1 MNRLRLYLLALTA
14 LIVCSAKADE
24 GMWLLQLMQQ
34 QHSID
39 MMKKQGLKLEAQ
51 DLYNPN
57 GVSLKDA
64 VGIFGGGCTGEIISP
79 EGLILT
85 NHHCGYSSIQQH
97 SSVEHDYL
105 TDGFWATSRDQEL
118 PTPGLKFTFIERI
131 EDITDIVNA
140 KIAAKEITESQSF
153 TGAFLEGLAKE
164 LYEKSDLKD
173 KKGIVPQALPFY
185 AGNKFYLFYKK
196 IYPDVRM
203 VAAPPSSVGKFGGE
217 TDNWMWP
224 RHTGDFSMFRIYAD
238 KNNNP
243 ADYSKD
249 NVPYRPRRSFTIS
262 TAGLKEGDF
271 TMVYGNPGR
280 TMQYVVSD
288 AIDYAVNRGN
298 PAKIKMRTMRLEI
311 MNAEQAKD
319 PATRIAYAAKNARV
333 SNQWKKW
340 QGESKGLARL
350 GTLDKKRAFE
360 AQFTAWAADKPLYR
374 DVLPKLRALYAE
386 LAPYAFA
393 RDYYQEAYQAIEMTQ
408 FAQNAAKGI
417 FKPDAEKAG
426 DGFFKNY
433 SQTIDRLST
442 QAVLGEYVKNVP
454 AEWTPAYF
462 LEAVQKAGGVD
473 RYVDE
478 LFEQSNFST
487 IEKYKA
493 LASADS
499 ATKAAALQNDP
510 ALLLAEAFN
519 TFYNTKVDGTYKRLN
534 TEINTLYRLYMK
546 GLMEMQPDRT
556 FFPDANLTLRVAYGT
571 VEGYSP
577 VDAVYYEPFST
588 IDGIMEKD
596 NPDIYDYNIPQRLRD
611 LYRTKEYGRWNVDG
625 SVPVCFLATNH
636 TTGGNSGS
644 PVLNGRGQLVGINFD
659 RTWESTMSDYEFDV
673 VKCRNIIVDIR
684 YVLFVIDRIGNA
696 GYLLDEMRF
705 AK

>member
-1 MNRLRLYLLALTA
+1 MKKIVLLILALFCLKGVPA
-14 LIVCSAKADE
+14 LADE
-24 GMWLLQLMQQ
+24 GMWVPALIQSRIKDMKAKGFKLTAEDIY
-34 QHSID
+34 SI
-39 MMKKQGLKLEAQ
+39 
-51 DLYNPN
+51 NRS
-57 GVSLKDA
+57 SLKDA
-64 VGIFGGGCTGEIISP
+64 VLLFGSGCTGEVISD
-79 EGLILT
+79 EGLFLT
-85 NHHCGYSSIQQH
+85 NHHCGYYFIGSH

-105 TDGFWATSRDQEL
+105 TNGFWAMNRSEEL
-118 PTPGLKFTFIERI
+118 PNPGLTVSFLIRMEDVTDRALKGVGDEMPQAER
-131 EDITDIVNA
+131 DSMVKANA
-140 KIAAKEITESQSF
+140 AGVIAKATAGTHYEAAVEPFYYGNQY
-153 TGAFLEGLAKE
+153 FLFV
-164 LYEKSDLKD
+164 YEK
-173 KKGIVPQALPFY
+173 FR
-185 AGNKFYLFYKK
+185 
-196 IYPDVRM
+196 DVRL
-203 VAAPPSSVGKFGGE
+203 VAAPPSAIGKFGGD

-298 PAKIKMRTMRLEI
+298 PAKIKMRTMCLEI

>member
-1 MNRLRLYLLALTA
+1 MKKIVLLILALFCLKGVPA
-14 LIVCSAKADE
+14 LADE
-24 GMWLLQLMQQ
+24 GMWVPALIQSRIKDMKAKGFKLTAEDIY
-34 QHSID
+34 SI
-39 MMKKQGLKLEAQ
+39 
-51 DLYNPN
+51 NRS
-57 GVSLKDA
+57 SLKDA
-64 VGIFGGGCTGEIISP
+64 VLLFGSGCTGEVISD
-79 EGLILT
+79 EGLFLT
-85 NHHCGYSSIQQH
+85 NHHCGYYFIGSH

-105 TDGFWATSRDQEL
+105 TNGFWAMNRSEEL
-118 PTPGLKFTFIERI
+118 PNPGLTVSFLIRMEDVTDRALKGVGDEMPQAER
-131 EDITDIVNA
+131 DSMVKANA
-140 KIAAKEITESQSF
+140 ADVIAKATAGTHYEAAVEPFYYGNQY
-153 TGAFLEGLAKE
+153 FLFV
-164 LYEKSDLKD
+164 YEK
-173 KKGIVPQALPFY
+173 FR
-185 AGNKFYLFYKK
+185 
-196 IYPDVRM
+196 DVRL
-203 VAAPPSSVGKFGGE
+203 VAAPPSAIGKFGGD

-350 GTLDKKRAFE
+350 GTLDKKQAFE

>member
-1 MNRLRLYLLALTA
+1 MWVPALIQSRIKDMKAKGFKLTA
-14 LIVCSAKADE
+14 EDIY
-24 GMWLLQLMQQ
+24 
-34 QHSID
+34 SI
-39 MMKKQGLKLEAQ
+39 
-51 DLYNPN
+51 NRS
-57 GVSLKDA
+57 SLKDA
-64 VGIFGGGCTGEIISP
+64 VLLFGSGCTGEVISD
-79 EGLILT
+79 EGLFLT
-85 NHHCGYSSIQQH
+85 NHHCGYYFIGSH

-105 TDGFWATSRDQEL
+105 TNGFWAMNRSEEL
-118 PTPGLKFTFIERI
+118 PNPGLTVSFLIRMEDVTDRALKGVGDEMPQAER
-131 EDITDIVNA
+131 DSMVKANA
-140 KIAAKEITESQSF
+140 ADVIAKATAGTHYEAAVEPFYYGNQY
-153 TGAFLEGLAKE
+153 FLFV
-164 LYEKSDLKD
+164 YEK
-173 KKGIVPQALPFY
+173 FR
-185 AGNKFYLFYKK
+185 
-196 IYPDVRM
+196 DVRL
-203 VAAPPSSVGKFGGE
+203 VAAPPSAIGKFGGD

>member
-1 MNRLRLYLLALTA
+1 MKKIVLLILALFCLKGVPA
-14 LIVCSAKADE
+14 LADE
-24 GMWLLQLMQQ
+24 GMWVPALIQSRIKDMKAKGFKLTAEDIY
-34 QHSID
+34 SI
-39 MMKKQGLKLEAQ
+39 
-51 DLYNPN
+51 NRS
-57 GVSLKDA
+57 SLKDA
-64 VGIFGGGCTGEIISP
+64 VLLFGSGCTGEVISD
-79 EGLILT
+79 EGLFLT
-85 NHHCGYSSIQQH
+85 NHHCGYYFIGSH

-105 TDGFWATSRDQEL
+105 TNGFWAMNRSEEL
-118 PTPGLKFTFIERI
+118 PNPGLTVSFLIRMEDVTDRALKGVDDEMPQAER
-131 EDITDIVNA
+131 DSMVKANA
-140 KIAAKEITESQSF
+140 ADVIAKATAGTHYEAAVEPFYYGNQY
-153 TGAFLEGLAKE
+153 FLFV
-164 LYEKSDLKD
+164 YEK
-173 KKGIVPQALPFY
+173 FR
-185 AGNKFYLFYKK
+185 
-196 IYPDVRM
+196 DVRL
-203 VAAPPSSVGKFGGE
+203 VAAPPSAIGKFGGD

-478 LFEQSNFST
+478 LFKQSNFST

-684 YVLFVIDRIGNA
+684 YVLFVIARIGNA

>member
-1 MNRLRLYLLALTA
+1 MKKIVLLILALFCLKGVPA
-14 LIVCSAKADE
+14 LADE
-24 GMWLLQLMQQ
+24 GMWVPALIQSRIKDMKAKGFKLTAEDIY
-34 QHSID
+34 SI
-39 MMKKQGLKLEAQ
+39 
-51 DLYNPN
+51 NRS
-57 GVSLKDA
+57 SLKDA
-64 VGIFGGGCTGEIISP
+64 VLLFGSGCTGEVISD
-79 EGLILT
+79 EGLFLT
-85 NHHCGYSSIQQH
+85 NHHCGYYFIGSH

-105 TDGFWATSRDQEL
+105 TNGFWAMNRSEEL
-118 PTPGLKFTFIERI
+118 PNPGLTVSFLIRMEDVTDRALKGVGDEMPQAER
-131 EDITDIVNA
+131 DSMVKANA
-140 KIAAKEITESQSF
+140 ADVIAKATAGTHYEAAVEPFYYGNQY
-153 TGAFLEGLAKE
+153 FLFV
-164 LYEKSDLKD
+164 YEK
-173 KKGIVPQALPFY
+173 FR
-185 AGNKFYLFYKK
+185 
-196 IYPDVRM
+196 DVRL
-203 VAAPPSSVGKFGGE
+203 VAAPPSAIGKFGDD

>member
-1 MNRLRLYLLALTA
+1 MKKIVLLLLALFCLKGVPA
-14 LIVCSAKADE
+14 LADE
-24 GMWLLQLMQQ
+24 GMWVPALIQSRIKDMKAKGFKLTAEDIY
-34 QHSID
+34 SI
-39 MMKKQGLKLEAQ
+39 
-51 DLYNPN
+51 NRS
-57 GVSLKDA
+57 SLKDA
-64 VGIFGGGCTGEIISP
+64 VLLFGSGCTGEVISD
-79 EGLILT
+79 EGLFLT
-85 NHHCGYSSIQQH
+85 NHHCGYYFIGSH

-105 TDGFWATSRDQEL
+105 TNGFWAMNRSEEL
-118 PTPGLKFTFIERI
+118 PNPGLTVSFLIRMEDVTDRALKGVGDEMPQAER
-131 EDITDIVNA
+131 DSMVKANA
-140 KIAAKEITESQSF
+140 AGVIAKATAGTHYEAAVEPFYYGNQY
-153 TGAFLEGLAKE
+153 FLFV
-164 LYEKSDLKD
+164 YEK
-173 KKGIVPQALPFY
+173 FR
-185 AGNKFYLFYKK
+185 
-196 IYPDVRM
+196 DVRL
-203 VAAPPSSVGKFGGE
+203 VAAPPSAIGKFGGD

>member
-1 MNRLRLYLLALTA
+1 MKKIVLLILALFCLKGVPA
-14 LIVCSAKADE
+14 LADE
-24 GMWLLQLMQQ
+24 GMWVPALIQSRIKDMKAKGFKLTAEDIY
-34 QHSID
+34 SI
-39 MMKKQGLKLEAQ
+39 
-51 DLYNPN
+51 NRS
-57 GVSLKDA
+57 SLKDA
-64 VGIFGGGCTGEIISP
+64 VLLFGSGCTGEVISD
-79 EGLILT
+79 EGLFLT
-85 NHHCGYSSIQQH
+85 NHHCGYYFIGSH

-105 TDGFWATSRDQEL
+105 TNGFWAMNRSEEL
-118 PTPGLKFTFIERI
+118 PNPGLTVSFLIRMEDVTDRALKGVDDEMPQAER
-131 EDITDIVNA
+131 DSMVKANA
-140 KIAAKEITESQSF
+140 ADVIAKATAGTHYEAAVEPFYYGNQD
-153 TGAFLEGLAKE
+153 FLFV
-164 LYEKSDLKD
+164 YEK
-173 KKGIVPQALPFY
+173 FR
-185 AGNKFYLFYKK
+185 
-196 IYPDVRM
+196 DVRL
-203 VAAPPSSVGKFGGE
+203 VAAPPSAIGKFGGD

-262 TAGLKEGDF
+262 TAGLKKGDF

-288 AIDYAVNRGN
+288 AIDYAVNCGN

>member
-1 MNRLRLYLLALTA
+1 MKKIVLLILALFCLKGVPA
-14 LIVCSAKADE
+14 LADE
-24 GMWLLQLMQQ
+24 GMWVPALIQSRIKDMKAKGFKLTAEDIY
-34 QHSID
+34 SI
-39 MMKKQGLKLEAQ
+39 
-51 DLYNPN
+51 NRS
-57 GVSLKDA
+57 SLKDA
-64 VGIFGGGCTGEIISP
+64 VLLFGSGCTGEVISD
-79 EGLILT
+79 EGLCLT
-85 NHHCGYSSIQQH
+85 NHHCGYYFIGSH

-105 TDGFWATSRDQEL
+105 TNGFWAMNRSEEL
-118 PTPGLKFTFIERI
+118 PNPGLTVSFLIRMEDVTDRALKGVDDEMPQAER
-131 EDITDIVNA
+131 DSMVKANA
-140 KIAAKEITESQSF
+140 ADVIAKATAGTHYEAAVEPFYYGNQY
-153 TGAFLEGLAKE
+153 FLFV
-164 LYEKSDLKD
+164 YEK
-173 KKGIVPQALPFY
+173 FR
-185 AGNKFYLFYKK
+185 
-196 IYPDVRM
+196 DVRL
-203 VAAPPSSVGKFGGE
+203 VAAPPSAIGKFGGD

-374 DVLPKLRALYAE
+374 EVLPKLRALYAE

>member
-1 MNRLRLYLLALTA
+1 MKKIVLLILALFCLKGVPA
-14 LIVCSAKADE
+14 LADE
-24 GMWLLQLMQQ
+24 GMWVPALIQSRIKDMKAKGFKLTADDIY
-34 QHSID
+34 SI
-39 MMKKQGLKLEAQ
+39 
-51 DLYNPN
+51 NRS
-57 GVSLKDA
+57 SLKDA
-64 VGIFGGGCTGEIISP
+64 VLLFGSGCTGEVISD
-79 EGLILT
+79 EGLFLT
-85 NHHCGYSSIQQH
+85 NHHCGYYFIGSH

-105 TDGFWATSRDQEL
+105 TNGFWAMNRSEEL
-118 PTPGLKFTFIERI
+118 PNPWLTVSFLIRMEDVTDRALKGVDDEMPQAER
-131 EDITDIVNA
+131 DSMVKANA
-140 KIAAKEITESQSF
+140 ADVIAKATAGTHYEAAVEPFYYGNQY
-153 TGAFLEGLAKE
+153 FLFV
-164 LYEKSDLKD
+164 YEK
-173 KKGIVPQALPFY
+173 FR
-185 AGNKFYLFYKK
+185 
-196 IYPDVRM
+196 DVRL
-203 VAAPPSSVGKFGGE
+203 VAAPPSAIGKFGGD

>member
-1 MNRLRLYLLALTA
+1 MKKIVLLILALFCLKGVPA
-14 LIVCSAKADE
+14 LADE
-24 GMWLLQLMQQ
+24 GMWVPALIQSRIKDMKAKGFKLTAEDIY
-34 QHSID
+34 SI
-39 MMKKQGLKLEAQ
+39 
-51 DLYNPN
+51 NRS
-57 GVSLKDA
+57 SLKDA
-64 VGIFGGGCTGEIISP
+64 VLLFGSGCTGEVISD
-79 EGLILT
+79 EGLFLT
-85 NHHCGYSSIQQH
+85 NHHCGYYFIGSH

-105 TDGFWATSRDQEL
+105 TNGFWAMNRSEEL
-118 PTPGLKFTFIERI
+118 PNPGLTVSFLIRMEDVTDRALKGVDDEMPQAER
-131 EDITDIVNA
+131 DSMVKANA
-140 KIAAKEITESQSF
+140 ADVIAKATAGTHYEAAVEPFYYGNQY
-153 TGAFLEGLAKE
+153 FLFV
-164 LYEKSDLKD
+164 YEK
-173 KKGIVPQALPFY
+173 FR
-185 AGNKFYLFYKK
+185 
-196 IYPDVRM
+196 DVRL
-203 VAAPPSSVGKFGGE
+203 VAAPPSAIGKFGGD

-696 GYLLDEMRF
+696 GYLLDQMRF

>member
-1 MNRLRLYLLALTA
+1 MKKIVLLILALFCLKGVPA
-14 LIVCSAKADE
+14 LADE
-24 GMWLLQLMQQ
+24 GMWVPALIQSRIKDMKAKGFKLTAEDIY
-34 QHSID
+34 SI
-39 MMKKQGLKLEAQ
+39 
-51 DLYNPN
+51 NRS
-57 GVSLKDA
+57 SLKDA
-64 VGIFGGGCTGEIISP
+64 VLLFGSGCTGEVISD
-79 EGLILT
+79 EGLFLT
-85 NHHCGYSSIQQH
+85 NHHCGYYFIGSH

-105 TDGFWATSRDQEL
+105 TNGFWAMNRSEEL
-118 PTPGLKFTFIERI
+118 PNPGLTVSFLIRMEDVTNRALKGVDDEMPQAER
-131 EDITDIVNA
+131 DSMVKANA
-140 KIAAKEITESQSF
+140 ADVIAKATAGTHYEAAVEPFYYGNQY
-153 TGAFLEGLAKE
+153 FLFV
-164 LYEKSDLKD
+164 YEK
-173 KKGIVPQALPFY
+173 FR
-185 AGNKFYLFYKK
+185 
-196 IYPDVRM
+196 DVRL
-203 VAAPPSSVGKFGGE
+203 VAAPPSAIGKFGGD

>member
-1 MNRLRLYLLALTA
+1 MKKIVLLILALFCLKGVPA
-14 LIVCSAKADE
+14 LADE
-24 GMWLLQLMQQ
+24 GMWVPALIQSRIKDMKAKGFKLTAEDIY
-34 QHSID
+34 SI
-39 MMKKQGLKLEAQ
+39 
-51 DLYNPN
+51 NRS
-57 GVSLKDA
+57 SLKDA
-64 VGIFGGGCTGEIISP
+64 VLLFGSGCTGEVISD
-79 EGLILT
+79 EGLFLT
-85 NHHCGYSSIQQH
+85 NHHCGYYFIGSH

-105 TDGFWATSRDQEL
+105 TNGFWAMNRSEEL
-118 PTPGLKFTFIERI
+118 PNPGLTVSFLIRMEDVTDRALKGVDDEMPQAER
-131 EDITDIVNA
+131 DSMVKANA
-140 KIAAKEITESQSF
+140 ADVIAKATAGTHYEAAVEPFYYGNQY
-153 TGAFLEGLAKE
+153 FLFV
-164 LYEKSDLKD
+164 YEK
-173 KKGIVPQALPFY
+173 FR
-185 AGNKFYLFYKK
+185 
-196 IYPDVRM
+196 DVRL
-203 VAAPPSSVGKFGGE
+203 VAAPPSAIGKFGGD

-262 TAGLKEGDF
+262 TAGLKKGDF

-288 AIDYAVNRGN
+288 AIDYAVNCGN

-478 LFEQSNFST
+478 LFKQSNFST

-577 VDAVYYEPFST
+577 T

>member
-1 MNRLRLYLLALTA
+1 MKKIVLLILALFCLKGVPA
-14 LIVCSAKADE
+14 LADE
-24 GMWLLQLMQQ
+24 GMWVPALIQSRIKDMKAKGFKLTAEDIY
-34 QHSID
+34 SI
-39 MMKKQGLKLEAQ
+39 
-51 DLYNPN
+51 NRS
-57 GVSLKDA
+57 SLKDA
-64 VGIFGGGCTGEIISP
+64 VLLFGSGCTGEVISD
-79 EGLILT
+79 EGLFLT
-85 NHHCGYSSIQQH
+85 NHHCGYYFIGSH

-105 TDGFWATSRDQEL
+105 TNGFWAMNRSEEL
-118 PTPGLKFTFIERI
+118 PNPGLTVSFLIRMEDVTDRALKGVGDEIPQAER
-131 EDITDIVNA
+131 DSMVKANA
-140 KIAAKEITESQSF
+140 ADVIAKATAGTHYEAAVEPFYYGNQY
-153 TGAFLEGLAKE
+153 FLFV
-164 LYEKSDLKD
+164 YEK
-173 KKGIVPQALPFY
+173 FR
-185 AGNKFYLFYKK
+185 
-196 IYPDVRM
+196 DVRL
-203 VAAPPSSVGKFGGE
+203 VAAPPSAIGKFGGD

-238 KNNNP
+238 NNNNP

-705 AK
+705 SK

>member
-1 MNRLRLYLLALTA
+1 MKKIVLLILALFCLKGVPA
-14 LIVCSAKADE
+14 LADE
-24 GMWLLQLMQQ
+24 GMWVPALIQSRIKDMKAKGFKLTAEDIY
-34 QHSID
+34 SI
-39 MMKKQGLKLEAQ
+39 
-51 DLYNPN
+51 NRS
-57 GVSLKDA
+57 SLKDA
-64 VGIFGGGCTGEIISP
+64 VLLFGSGCTGEVISD
-79 EGLILT
+79 EGLFLT
-85 NHHCGYSSIQQH
+85 NHHCGYYFIGSH

-105 TDGFWATSRDQEL
+105 TNGFWAMNRSEEL
-118 PTPGLKFTFIERI
+118 PNPGLTVSFLIRMEDVTDRALKGVGDKMPQAER
-131 EDITDIVNA
+131 DSMVKANA
-140 KIAAKEITESQSF
+140 ADVIAKATAGTHYEAAVEPFYYGNQY
-153 TGAFLEGLAKE
+153 FLFV
-164 LYEKSDLKD
+164 YEK
-173 KKGIVPQALPFY
+173 FR
-185 AGNKFYLFYKK
+185 
-196 IYPDVRM
+196 DVRL
-203 VAAPPSSVGKFGGE
+203 VAAPPSAIGKFGGD

>member
-1 MNRLRLYLLALTA
+1 MKKIVLLILALFCLKGVPA
-14 LIVCSAKADE
+14 LADE
-24 GMWLLQLMQQ
+24 GMWVPALIQSRIKDMKAKGFKLTAEDIY
-34 QHSID
+34 SI
-39 MMKKQGLKLEAQ
+39 
-51 DLYNPN
+51 NRS
-57 GVSLKDA
+57 SLKDA
-64 VGIFGGGCTGEIISP
+64 VLLFGSGCTGEVISD
-79 EGLILT
+79 EGLFLT
-85 NHHCGYSSIQQH
+85 NHHCGYYFIGSH

-105 TDGFWATSRDQEL
+105 TNGFWAMNRSEEL
-118 PTPGLKFTFIERI
+118 PNPGLTVSFLIRMEDVTDRALKGVGDEMPQAER
-131 EDITDIVNA
+131 DSMVKANA
-140 KIAAKEITESQSF
+140 AGVIAKATAGMHYEAAVEPFYYGNQY
-153 TGAFLEGLAKE
+153 FLFV
-164 LYEKSDLKD
+164 YEK
-173 KKGIVPQALPFY
+173 FR
-185 AGNKFYLFYKK
+185 
-196 IYPDVRM
+196 DVRL
-203 VAAPPSSVGKFGGE
+203 VAAPPSAIGKFGGD

-262 TAGLKEGDF
+262 TAGLKKGDF

-288 AIDYAVNRGN
+288 AIDYAVNCGN

-462 LEAVQKAGGVD
+462 LEAVQKAGGID

>member
-1 MNRLRLYLLALTA
+1 MKKIVLLILALFCLKGVPA
-14 LIVCSAKADE
+14 LADE
-24 GMWLLQLMQQ
+24 GMWVPALIQSRIKDMKAKGFKLTAEDIY
-34 QHSID
+34 SI
-39 MMKKQGLKLEAQ
+39 
-51 DLYNPN
+51 NRS
-57 GVSLKDA
+57 SLKDA
-64 VGIFGGGCTGEIISP
+64 VLLFGSGCTGEVISD
-79 EGLILT
+79 EGLFLT
-85 NHHCGYSSIQQH
+85 NHHCGYYFIGSH

-105 TDGFWATSRDQEL
+105 TNGFWAMNRSEEL
-118 PTPGLKFTFIERI
+118 PNPGLTVSFLIRMEDVTDRALKGVDDEMPQAER
-131 EDITDIVNA
+131 DSMVKANA
-140 KIAAKEITESQSF
+140 ADVIAKATAGTHYEAAVEPFYYGNQY
-153 TGAFLEGLAKE
+153 FLFV
-164 LYEKSDLKD
+164 YEK
-173 KKGIVPQALPFY
+173 FR
-185 AGNKFYLFYKK
+185 
-196 IYPDVRM
+196 DVRL
-203 VAAPPSSVGKFGGE
+203 VAAPPSAIGKFGGD

-478 LFEQSNFST
+478 LFAQSNFST

-596 NPDIYDYNIPQRLRD
+596 HPDIYDYNIPQRLRD

>member
-1 MNRLRLYLLALTA
+1 MKKIVLLILALFCLKGVPA
-14 LIVCSAKADE
+14 LADE
-24 GMWLLQLMQQ
+24 GMWVPALIQSRIKDMKAKGFKLTAEDIY
-34 QHSID
+34 SI
-39 MMKKQGLKLEAQ
+39 
-51 DLYNPN
+51 NRS
-57 GVSLKDA
+57 SLKDA
-64 VGIFGGGCTGEIISP
+64 VLLFGSGCTGEVISD
-79 EGLILT
+79 EGLFLT
-85 NHHCGYSSIQQH
+85 NHHCGYYFIGSH

-105 TDGFWATSRDQEL
+105 TNGFWAMNRSEEL
-118 PTPGLKFTFIERI
+118 PNPGLTVSFLIRMEDVTDRALKGVDDEMPQAER
-131 EDITDIVNA
+131 DSMVKANA
-140 KIAAKEITESQSF
+140 ADVIAKATAGTHYEAAVEPFYYGNQY
-153 TGAFLEGLAKE
+153 FLFV
-164 LYEKSDLKD
+164 YEK
-173 KKGIVPQALPFY
+173 FR
-185 AGNKFYLFYKK
+185 
-196 IYPDVRM
+196 DVRL
-203 VAAPPSSVGKFGGE
+203 VAAPPSAIGKFGGD

-262 TAGLKEGDF
+262 TAGLKKGDF

-288 AIDYAVNRGN
+288 AIDYAVNCGN

-534 TEINTLYRLYMK
+534 MK

>member
-1 MNRLRLYLLALTA
+1 MKKIVLLILALFCLKGVPA
-14 LIVCSAKADE
+14 LADE
-24 GMWLLQLMQQ
+24 GMWVPALIQSRIKDMKAKGFKLTAEDIY
-34 QHSID
+34 SI
-39 MMKKQGLKLEAQ
+39 
-51 DLYNPN
+51 NRS
-57 GVSLKDA
+57 SLKDA
-64 VGIFGGGCTGEIISP
+64 VLLFGSGCTGEVISD
-79 EGLILT
+79 EGLFLT
-85 NHHCGYSSIQQH
+85 NHHCGYYFIGSH

-105 TDGFWATSRDQEL
+105 TNGFWAMNRSEEL
-118 PTPGLKFTFIERI
+118 PNPGLTVSFLIRMEDVTDRALKGVGDEMPQAER
-131 EDITDIVNA
+131 DSMVKANA
-140 KIAAKEITESQSF
+140 ADVIAKATAGTHYEAAVEPFYYGNQY
-153 TGAFLEGLAKE
+153 FLFV
-164 LYEKSDLKD
+164 YEK
-173 KKGIVPQALPFY
+173 FR
-185 AGNKFYLFYKK
+185 
-196 IYPDVRM
+196 DVRL
-203 VAAPPSSVGKFGGE
+203 VAAPPSAIGKFGGD

-433 SQTIDRLST
+433 SQSIDRLST
-442 QAVLGEYVKNVP
+442 QAVLGEDVKNVP

>member
-1 MNRLRLYLLALTA
+1 MKKIVLLILALFCLKGVPA
-14 LIVCSAKADE
+14 LADE
-24 GMWLLQLMQQ
+24 GMWVPALIQSRIKDMKAKGFKLTAEDIY
-34 QHSID
+34 SI
-39 MMKKQGLKLEAQ
+39 
-51 DLYNPN
+51 NRS
-57 GVSLKDA
+57 SLKDA
-64 VGIFGGGCTGEIISP
+64 VLLFGSGCTGEVISD
-79 EGLILT
+79 EGLFLT
-85 NHHCGYSSIQQH
+85 NHHCGYYFIGSH

-105 TDGFWATSRDQEL
+105 TNGFWAMNRSEEL
-118 PTPGLKFTFIERI
+118 PNPGLTVSFLIRMEDVTDRALKGVGDEMPQAER
-131 EDITDIVNA
+131 DSMVKANA
-140 KIAAKEITESQSF
+140 AGVIAKATAGTHYEATVEPFYYGNQY
-153 TGAFLEGLAKE
+153 FLFV
-164 LYEKSDLKD
+164 YEK
-173 KKGIVPQALPFY
+173 FR
-185 AGNKFYLFYKK
+185 
-196 IYPDVRM
+196 DVRL
-203 VAAPPSSVGKFGGE
+203 VAAPPSAIGKFGGD

-243 ADYSKD
+243 ANYSKD

>member
-1 MNRLRLYLLALTA
+1 MKKIVLLILALFCLKGVPA
-14 LIVCSAKADE
+14 LADE
-24 GMWLLQLMQQ
+24 GMWVPALIQSRIKDMKAKGFKLTAEDIY
-34 QHSID
+34 SI
-39 MMKKQGLKLEAQ
+39 
-51 DLYNPN
+51 NRS
-57 GVSLKDA
+57 SLKDA
-64 VGIFGGGCTGEIISP
+64 VLLFGSGCTGEVISD
-79 EGLILT
+79 EGLFLT
-85 NHHCGYSSIQQH
+85 NHHCGYYFIGSH

-105 TDGFWATSRDQEL
+105 TNGFWAMNRSEEL
-118 PTPGLKFTFIERI
+118 PNPGLTVSFLIRM
-131 EDITDIVNA
+131 EDVTDRA
-140 KIAAKEITESQSF
+140 
-153 TGAFLEGLAKE
+153 
-164 LYEKSDLKD
+164 LKGVD
-173 KKGIVPQALPFY
+173 DEMPQAERDSMVKANAADVIAKATAGTHYEAAVEPFY
-185 AGNKFYLFYKK
+185 YGNQYFLFVSEKFR
-196 IYPDVRM
+196 DVRL
-203 VAAPPSSVGKFGGE
+203 VAAPPSAIGKFGGD

-262 TAGLKEGDF
+262 TAGLKKGDF

>member
-1 MNRLRLYLLALTA
+1 MKKIVLLILALFCLKGVPA
-14 LIVCSAKADE
+14 LADE
-24 GMWLLQLMQQ
+24 GMWVPALIQSRIKDMKAKGFKLTAEDIY
-34 QHSID
+34 SI
-39 MMKKQGLKLEAQ
+39 
-51 DLYNPN
+51 NRS
-57 GVSLKDA
+57 SLKDA
-64 VGIFGGGCTGEIISP
+64 VLLFGSGCTGEVISD
-79 EGLILT
+79 EGLFLT
-85 NHHCGYSSIQQH
+85 NHHCGYYFIGSH

-105 TDGFWATSRDQEL
+105 TNGFWAMNRSEEL
-118 PTPGLKFTFIERI
+118 PNPGLTVSFLIRTEDVTDRALKGVDDEMPQAER
-131 EDITDIVNA
+131 DSMVKANA
-140 KIAAKEITESQSF
+140 ADVIAKATAGTHYEAAVEPFYYGNQY
-153 TGAFLEGLAKE
+153 FLFV
-164 LYEKSDLKD
+164 YEK
-173 KKGIVPQALPFY
+173 FR
-185 AGNKFYLFYKK
+185 
-196 IYPDVRM
+196 DVRL
-203 VAAPPSSVGKFGGE
+203 VAAPPSAIGKFGGD

-262 TAGLKEGDF
+262 TAGLKKGDF

-288 AIDYAVNRGN
+288 AIDYAVNCGN

>member
-1 MNRLRLYLLALTA
+1 MKKIVLLILALFCLKGVPA
-14 LIVCSAKADE
+14 LADE
-24 GMWLLQLMQQ
+24 GMWVPALIQSRIKDMKAKGFKLTAEDIY
-34 QHSID
+34 SI
-39 MMKKQGLKLEAQ
+39 
-51 DLYNPN
+51 NRS
-57 GVSLKDA
+57 SLKDA
-64 VGIFGGGCTGEIISP
+64 VLLFGSGCTGEVISD
-79 EGLILT
+79 EGLFLT
-85 NHHCGYSSIQQH
+85 NHHCGYYFIGSH

-105 TDGFWATSRDQEL
+105 TNGFWAMNRSEEL
-118 PTPGLKFTFIERI
+118 PNPGLTVSFLIRMEDVTDRALKGVGDEMPQAER
-131 EDITDIVNA
+131 DSMVKANA
-140 KIAAKEITESQSF
+140 ADVIAKATAGTHYEAAVEPFYYGNQY
-153 TGAFLEGLAKE
+153 FLFV
-164 LYEKSDLKD
+164 YEK
-173 KKGIVPQALPFY
+173 FR
-185 AGNKFYLFYKK
+185 
-196 IYPDVRM
+196 DVRL
-203 VAAPPSSVGKFGGE
+203 VAAPPSAIGKFGGD

-519 TFYNTKVDGTYKRLN
+519 TFYNTKVAGTYKRLN

>member
-1 MNRLRLYLLALTA
+1 MKKIVLLILALFCLKGVPA
-14 LIVCSAKADE
+14 LADE
-24 GMWLLQLMQQ
+24 GMWVPALIQSRIKDMKAKGFKLTAEDIY
-34 QHSID
+34 SI
-39 MMKKQGLKLEAQ
+39 
-51 DLYNPN
+51 NRS
-57 GVSLKDA
+57 SLKDA
-64 VGIFGGGCTGEIISP
+64 VLLFGSGCTGEVISDK
-79 EGLILT
+79 GLFLT
-85 NHHCGYSSIQQH
+85 NHHCGYYFIGSH

-105 TDGFWATSRDQEL
+105 TNGFWAMNRSEEL
-118 PTPGLKFTFIERI
+118 PNPGLTVSFLIRMEDVTDRALKGVDDEMPQAER
-131 EDITDIVNA
+131 DSMVKANA
-140 KIAAKEITESQSF
+140 ADVIAKATAGTHYEAAVEPFYYGNQY
-153 TGAFLEGLAKE
+153 FLFV
-164 LYEKSDLKD
+164 YEK
-173 KKGIVPQALPFY
+173 FR
-185 AGNKFYLFYKK
+185 
-196 IYPDVRM
+196 DVRL
-203 VAAPPSSVGKFGGE
+203 VAAPPSAIGKFGGD

>member
-1 MNRLRLYLLALTA
+1 MKKIVLLILALFCLKGVPA
-14 LIVCSAKADE
+14 LADE
-24 GMWLLQLMQQ
+24 GMWVPALIQSRIKDMKAKGFKLTADDIY
-34 QHSID
+34 SI
-39 MMKKQGLKLEAQ
+39 
-51 DLYNPN
+51 NRS
-57 GVSLKDA
+57 SLKDA
-64 VGIFGGGCTGEIISP
+64 VLLFGSGCTGEVISD
-79 EGLILT
+79 EGLFLT
-85 NHHCGYSSIQQH
+85 NHHCGYYFIGSH

-105 TDGFWATSRDQEL
+105 TNGFWAMNRSEEL
-118 PTPGLKFTFIERI
+118 PNPGLTVSFLIRMEDVTDRALKGVGDEMPQAER
-131 EDITDIVNA
+131 DSMVKANA
-140 KIAAKEITESQSF
+140 AGVIAKATAGTHYEAAVEPFYYGNQY
-153 TGAFLEGLAKE
+153 FLFV
-164 LYEKSDLKD
+164 YEK
-173 KKGIVPQALPFY
+173 FR
-185 AGNKFYLFYKK
+185 
-196 IYPDVRM
+196 DVRL
-203 VAAPPSSVGKFGGE
+203 VAAPPSAIGKFGGD

>member
-1 MNRLRLYLLALTA
+1 MKKIVLLILALFCLKGVPA
-14 LIVCSAKADE
+14 LADE
-24 GMWLLQLMQQ
+24 GMWVPALIQSRIKDMKAKGFKLTAEDIY
-34 QHSID
+34 SI
-39 MMKKQGLKLEAQ
+39 
-51 DLYNPN
+51 NRS
-57 GVSLKDA
+57 SLKDA
-64 VGIFGGGCTGEIISP
+64 VLLFGSGCTGEVISD
-79 EGLILT
+79 EGLFLT
-85 NHHCGYSSIQQH
+85 NHHCGYYFIGSH

-105 TDGFWATSRDQEL
+105 TNGFWAMNRSEEL
-118 PTPGLKFTFIERI
+118 PNPGLTVSFLIRMEDVTDRALKGVGDEMPQAER
-131 EDITDIVNA
+131 DSMVKANA
-140 KIAAKEITESQSF
+140 AGVIAKATAGTHYEAAVEPFYYGNQY
-153 TGAFLEGLAKE
+153 FLFV
-164 LYEKSDLKD
+164 YEK
-173 KKGIVPQALPFY
+173 FR
-185 AGNKFYLFYKK
+185 
-196 IYPDVRM
+196 DVRL
-203 VAAPPSSVGKFGGE
+203 VAAPPSAIGKFGGD

-659 RTWESTMSDYEFDV
+659 RTWESTMSDYELDV

>member
-1 MNRLRLYLLALTA
+1 MKKIVLLILALFCLKGVPA
-14 LIVCSAKADE
+14 LADE
-24 GMWLLQLMQQ
+24 GMWVPALIQSRIKDMKAKGFKLTAEDIY
-34 QHSID
+34 SI
-39 MMKKQGLKLEAQ
+39 
-51 DLYNPN
+51 NRS
-57 GVSLKDA
+57 SLKDA
-64 VGIFGGGCTGEIISP
+64 VLLFGSGCTGEVISD
-79 EGLILT
+79 EGLFLT
-85 NHHCGYSSIQQH
+85 NHHCGYYFIGSH

-105 TDGFWATSRDQEL
+105 TNGFWAMNRSEEL
-118 PTPGLKFTFIERI
+118 PNPGLTVSFLIRMEDVTDRALKGVGDEMPQAER
-131 EDITDIVNA
+131 DSMVKANA
-140 KIAAKEITESQSF
+140 AGVIAKATAGTHYEAAVEPFYYGNQY
-153 TGAFLEGLAKE
+153 FLFV
-164 LYEKSDLKD
+164 YEK
-173 KKGIVPQALPFY
+173 FR
-185 AGNKFYLFYKK
+185 
-196 IYPDVRM
+196 DVRL
-203 VAAPPSSVGKFGGE
+203 VAAPPSAIGKFGGD

-262 TAGLKEGDF
+262 TAGLKEGEF

-478 LFEQSNFST
+478 LFKQSNFST

>member
-1 MNRLRLYLLALTA
+1 M
-14 LIVCSAKADE
+14 ISDE
-24 GMWLLQLMQQ
+24 GL
-34 QHSID
+34 
-39 MMKKQGLKLEAQ
+39 
-51 DLYNPN
+51 
-57 GVSLKDA
+57 
-64 VGIFGGGCTGEIISP
+64 F
-79 EGLILT
+79 LT
-85 NHHCGYSSIQQH
+85 NHHCGYYFIGSH

-105 TDGFWATSRDQEL
+105 TNGFWAMNRSEEL
-118 PTPGLKFTFIERI
+118 PNPGLTVSFLIRMEDVTDRALKGVDDEMPQAER
-131 EDITDIVNA
+131 DSMVKANA
-140 KIAAKEITESQSF
+140 ADVIAKATAGTHYEAAVEPFYYGNQY
-153 TGAFLEGLAKE
+153 FLFV
-164 LYEKSDLKD
+164 YEK
-173 KKGIVPQALPFY
+173 FR
-185 AGNKFYLFYKK
+185 
-196 IYPDVRM
+196 DVRL
-203 VAAPPSSVGKFGGE
+203 VAAPPSAIGKFGGD

-262 TAGLKEGDF
+262 TAGLKKGDF

-556 FFPDANLTLRVAYGT
+556 FFPDAKLTLRFAYGT

>member
-1 MNRLRLYLLALTA
+1 MWVPALIQSRIKDMKAKGFKLTA
-14 LIVCSAKADE
+14 EDIY
-24 GMWLLQLMQQ
+24 
-34 QHSID
+34 SI
-39 MMKKQGLKLEAQ
+39 
-51 DLYNPN
+51 NRS
-57 GVSLKDA
+57 SLKDA
-64 VGIFGGGCTGEIISP
+64 VLLFGSGCTGEVISD
-79 EGLILT
+79 EGLFLT
-85 NHHCGYSSIQQH
+85 NHHCGYYFIGSH

-105 TDGFWATSRDQEL
+105 TNGFWAMNRSEEL
-118 PTPGLKFTFIERI
+118 PNPGLTVSFLIRMEDVTDRALKGVDDEMPQAER
-131 EDITDIVNA
+131 DSMVKANA
-140 KIAAKEITESQSF
+140 ADVIAKATAGTHYEAAVEPFYYGNQY
-153 TGAFLEGLAKE
+153 FLFV
-164 LYEKSDLKD
+164 YEK
-173 KKGIVPQALPFY
+173 FR
-185 AGNKFYLFYKK
+185 
-196 IYPDVRM
+196 DVRL
-203 VAAPPSSVGKFGGE
+203 VAAPPSAIGKFGGD

>member
-1 MNRLRLYLLALTA
+1 MKKIVLLILALFCLKGVPA
-14 LIVCSAKADE
+14 LADE
-24 GMWLLQLMQQ
+24 GMWVPALIQSRIKDMKAKGFKLTAEDIY
-34 QHSID
+34 SI
-39 MMKKQGLKLEAQ
+39 
-51 DLYNPN
+51 NRS
-57 GVSLKDA
+57 SLKDA
-64 VGIFGGGCTGEIISP
+64 VLLFGSGCTGEVISD
-79 EGLILT
+79 EGLFLT
-85 NHHCGYSSIQQH
+85 NHHCGYYFIGSH

-105 TDGFWATSRDQEL
+105 TNGFWAMNRSEEL
-118 PTPGLKFTFIERI
+118 PNPGLTVSFLIRMEDVTDRALKGVGDEMPQAER
-131 EDITDIVNA
+131 DSMVKANA
-140 KIAAKEITESQSF
+140 AGVIAKATAGTHYEAAVEPFYYGNQY
-153 TGAFLEGLAKE
+153 FLFV
-164 LYEKSDLKD
+164 YEK
-173 KKGIVPQALPFY
+173 FR
-185 AGNKFYLFYKK
+185 
-196 IYPDVRM
+196 DVRL
-203 VAAPPSSVGKFGGE
+203 VAAPPSAIGKFGGD

-393 RDYYQEAYQAIEMTQ
+393 REYYQEAYQAIEMTQ

>member
-1 MNRLRLYLLALTA
+1 MKKIVLLILALFCLKGVPA
-14 LIVCSAKADE
+14 LADE
-24 GMWLLQLMQQ
+24 GMWVPALIQSRIKDMKAKGFKLTAEDIY
-34 QHSID
+34 SI
-39 MMKKQGLKLEAQ
+39 
-51 DLYNPN
+51 NRS
-57 GVSLKDA
+57 SLKDA
-64 VGIFGGGCTGEIISP
+64 VLLFGSGCTGEVISD
-79 EGLILT
+79 EGLFLT
-85 NHHCGYSSIQQH
+85 NHHCGYYFIGSH

-105 TDGFWATSRDQEL
+105 TNGFWAMNRSEEL
-118 PTPGLKFTFIERI
+118 PNPGLTVSFLIRMEDVTDRALKGVDDEMPQAER
-131 EDITDIVNA
+131 DSMVKANA
-140 KIAAKEITESQSF
+140 ADVIAKATAGTHYEAAVEPFYYGNQY
-153 TGAFLEGLAKE
+153 FLFV
-164 LYEKSDLKD
+164 YEK
-173 KKGIVPQALPFY
+173 FR
-185 AGNKFYLFYKK
+185 
-196 IYPDVRM
+196 DVRL
-203 VAAPPSSVGKFGGE
+203 VAAPPSAIGKFGGD

-546 GLMEMQPDRT
+546 GLMEVQPDRT

>member
-1 MNRLRLYLLALTA
+1 MKKIVLLILALFCLKGVPA
-14 LIVCSAKADE
+14 LADE
-24 GMWLLQLMQQ
+24 GMWVPALIQSRIKDMKAKGFKLTAEDIY
-34 QHSID
+34 SI
-39 MMKKQGLKLEAQ
+39 
-51 DLYNPN
+51 NRS
-57 GVSLKDA
+57 SLKDA
-64 VGIFGGGCTGEIISP
+64 VLLFGSGCTGEVISD
-79 EGLILT
+79 EGLFLT
-85 NHHCGYSSIQQH
+85 NHHCGYYFIGSH

-105 TDGFWATSRDQEL
+105 TNGFWAMNRSEEL
-118 PTPGLKFTFIERI
+118 PNPGLTVSFLIRMEDVTDRALKGVGDKMPQAER
-131 EDITDIVNA
+131 DSMVKANA
-140 KIAAKEITESQSF
+140 ADVIAKATAGTHYEAAVEPFYYGNQY
-153 TGAFLEGLAKE
+153 FLFV
-164 LYEKSDLKD
+164 YEK
-173 KKGIVPQALPFY
+173 FR
-185 AGNKFYLFYKK
+185 
-196 IYPDVRM
+196 DVRL
-203 VAAPPSSVGKFGGE
+203 VAAPPSAIGKFGGD

-478 LFEQSNFST
+478 LFKQSNFST

>member
-1 MNRLRLYLLALTA
+1 MKKIVLLILALFCLKGVPA
-14 LIVCSAKADE
+14 LADE
-24 GMWLLQLMQQ
+24 GMWVPALIQSRIKDMKAKGFKLTAEDIY
-34 QHSID
+34 SI
-39 MMKKQGLKLEAQ
+39 
-51 DLYNPN
+51 NRS
-57 GVSLKDA
+57 SLKDA
-64 VGIFGGGCTGEIISP
+64 VLLFGSGCTGEVISD
-79 EGLILT
+79 EGLFLT
-85 NHHCGYSSIQQH
+85 NHHCGYYFIGSH

-105 TDGFWATSRDQEL
+105 TNGFWAMNRSEEL
-118 PTPGLKFTFIERI
+118 PNPGLTVSFLIRMEDVTDRALKGGDDEMPQAERDSMVKANAADVIAKATAGTHYEAAIEPFYYG
-131 EDITDIVNA
+131 N
-140 KIAAKEITESQSF
+140 QY
-153 TGAFLEGLAKE
+153 FLFV
-164 LYEKSDLKD
+164 YEK
-173 KKGIVPQALPFY
+173 FR
-185 AGNKFYLFYKK
+185 
-196 IYPDVRM
+196 DVRL
-203 VAAPPSSVGKFGGE
+203 VAAPPSAIGKFGGD

>member
-1 MNRLRLYLLALTA
+1 MKKIVLLILALFCLKGVPA
-14 LIVCSAKADE
+14 LADE
-24 GMWLLQLMQQ
+24 GMWVPALIQSRIKDMKAKGFKLTAEDIY
-34 QHSID
+34 SI
-39 MMKKQGLKLEAQ
+39 
-51 DLYNPN
+51 NRS
-57 GVSLKDA
+57 SLKDA
-64 VGIFGGGCTGEIISP
+64 VLLFGSGCTGEVISD
-79 EGLILT
+79 EGLFLT
-85 NHHCGYSSIQQH
+85 NHHCGYYFIGSH

-105 TDGFWATSRDQEL
+105 TNGFWAMNRSEEL
-118 PTPGLKFTFIERI
+118 PNPGLTVSFLIRMEDVTDRALKGVDDEMPQAER
-131 EDITDIVNA
+131 DSMVKANA
-140 KIAAKEITESQSF
+140 ADVIAKATAGTHYEAAVEPFYYGNQY
-153 TGAFLEGLAKE
+153 FLFV
-164 LYEKSDLKD
+164 YEK
-173 KKGIVPQALPFY
+173 FR
-185 AGNKFYLFYKK
+185 
-196 IYPDVRM
+196 DVRL
-203 VAAPPSSVGKFGGE
+203 VAAPPSAIGKFGGD

-262 TAGLKEGDF
+262 TAGLKKGDF

-696 GYLLDEMRF
+696 GYLLDDMRF